1 MYDLVDFEIQDA
13 IEKNIIGITPYDESL
28 INPNSLDVRL
38 GYDFFVCE
46 KCESTYC
53 TRVYDIRKD
62 TQNGKKV
69 VLSSPHE
76 CVIIK
81 QGDFILAT
89 TLEKITLPNCF
100 HAQLEGKSSIARWGI
115 ETHQTGGYIDSGF
128 SGEITL
134 ELTSAYPDPIM
145 LFPEMPIGQL
155 IFTIN
160 APCRTPYNEKKSS
173 KYQDQSGATPSLYY
187 KNFI

>member
-1 MYDLVDFEIQDA
+1 MYDLVDFEIRES
-13 IEKNIIGITPYDESL
+13 IEKNIIGITPYDPKL

-38 GYDFFVCE
+38 GYDFFICE
-46 KCESTYC
+46 KYC
-53 TRVYDIRKD
+53 THVFDIRKD
-62 TQNGKKV
+62 TQNGKRV
-69 VLSSPHE
+69 ILNSPHE

-81 QGDFILAT
+81 PGDFILGT
-89 TLEKITLPNCF
+89 TLETLTLPSCI

-160 APCRTPYNEKKSS
+160 NPCKIPYNEKKSS
-173 KYQDQSGATPSLYY
+173 KYNNQSGATLSKYHE
-187 KNFI
+187 NFT

>member
-1 MYDLVDFEIQDA
+1 MYDLVDFEIREC
-13 IEKNIIGITPYDESL
+13 IEKNIIKVDPYDPKL

-46 KCESTYC
+46 KCEH
-53 TRVYDIRKD
+53 VYNIKTDI
-62 TQNGKKV
+62 QNGSRIT
-69 VLSSPHE
+69 LDTPDDYI
-76 CVIIK
+76 IIK
-81 QGDFILAT
+81 QGDFILGT
-89 TLEKITLPNCF
+89 TLETITLSSCI

-134 ELTSAYPDPIM
+134 ELTSVYPDPIK

-155 IFTIN
+155 IFTMN
-160 APCRTPYNEKKSS
+160 NPCKIPYNEKTSS
-173 KYQDQSGATPSLYY
+173 KYNNQSGATLSKYHE
-187 KNFI
+187 NFI